1 MTQNNKQ
8 YSLFLFLYIVFFS
21 VLSNYAQESSDKIA
35 LAIVFQTIEK
45 QYNYQFNYA
54 EETIEGISIT
64 QPNVNWTFEE
74 VLNYLRQETKLI
86 YTVNDRFIIVQKA
99 KGDVLCGYI
108 LDIETLLPIASATVQ
123 GNTDATTT
131 NDNGYFELQTNQS
144 SEIVSI
150 RHISYKSVTISIKIQ
165 DTCSEIYVQPNVET
179 LQEIIISNYINSGI
193 NKLSNGSYQ
202 IDFDSFDILP
212 GVVETDVLQAV
223 QAFPGVQSTDET
235 VSNINIRGGSND
247 QNLVLWDEIKMY
259 QSGHFFGLIS
269 MYNPQI
275 TQKVILRKNGTDASY
290 TDGVSGTIAMETDK
304 NVNDDFKASVG
315 INFIDANAFI
325 DTPIGKKSSIQVAAR
340 KSISDFL
347 KTPTY
352 TAFFDRI
359 SNNTEVETNESDIFN
374 SDKTFD
380 FHDVS
385 FRWLYEISE
394 KDFLRLNFINVAN
407 ELVFDENAIVNT
419 NEVTRQSSLS
429 QNSIAGGLQYKRL
442 WNAQLETEI
451 DIYNTD
457 YKLKAINADILN
469 AQRFLQE
476 NAVSETSVKASA
488 IYKFNENLKGQL
500 GYHFI
505 ETGVTNL
512 DDVDNPIFRL
522 KVAEVIRIHS
532 AFTQFSFSSNNKTT
546 FLNLGVRANY
556 VDKFDTII
564 LEPRL
569 SFNQKFLKH
578 FNFEILGEFK
588 HQTTSQIIN
597 FQNDFLGIEKRRW
610 QLSNTE
616 DIPIMMSKQ
625 VSSGLSFNHKG
636 WLLSVEGYYKTVDGI
651 TSQSQGFQNQ
661 YQFTTTSGSYE
672 VYGVDVLLRKN
683 IKSFNAWLSY
693 AFMDNLYKFAD
704 LTEPQFPSNYDI
716 THAVTF
722 GTSYST
728 KKLKVSAGLN
738 WHTGKPIAQPST
750 GNEIVNNQINYAPT
764 NSNRLQ
770 DYMRVDIS
778 ALYTINFGESVD
790 AKLGVS
796 IWNVLNDDNIIN
808 TFYTINNATL
818 TQTDEL
824 ALGFTPN
831 AFLRVYF

>member
-8 YSLFLFLYIVFFS
+8 YTLFL
-21 VLSNYAQESSDKIA
+21 VLCFVCFGVQISYAQESTEKVA
-35 LAIVFQTIEK
+35 LAIVFQDIEK

-54 EETIEGISIT
+54 EETIEGITISK
-64 QPNVNWTFEE
+64 PNTYWTFEE
-74 VLNYLRQETKLI
+74 TLNHLRQQTQLI

-99 KGDVLCGYI
+99 KQKILCGYV
-108 LDIETLLPIASATVQ
+108 LDIETMLPAVSATIQ
-123 GNTDATTT
+123 GLSDVTTT
-131 NDNGYFELQTNQS
+131 DDKGYFEIESSQTS
-144 SEIVSI
+144 DVITI
-150 RHISYKSVTISIKIQ
+150 RHISYKSLTISIKIQ
-165 DTCSEIYVQPNVET
+165 EKCTEIYLQPNIET
-179 LQEIIISNYINSGI
+179 LQEIIISNYINNGI

-202 IDFDSFDILP
+202 IDFDNFDILP
-212 GVVETDVLQAV
+212 GVIETDVLQAV
-223 QAFPGVQSTDET
+223 QAFPGIQSTDET

-275 TQKVILRKNGTDASY
+275 TQKVILRKNGTDASF
-290 TDGVSGTIAMETDK
+290 TDGVSGTIDMQTDT
-304 NVNDDFKASVG
+304 NINDDFKASIG
-315 INFIDANAFI
+315 MNFIDANAFV
-325 DTPIGKKSSIQVAAR
+325 DTPIGKKSSIQIAAR

-359 SNNTEVETNESDIFN
+359 SNNTEVETNQGDIFN

-380 FHDVS
+380 FYDVS
-385 FRWLYEISE
+385 FRWLYDISD

-419 NEVTRQSSLS
+419 SEITRQSSLS
-429 QNSIAGGLQYKRL
+429 QNSIAGGLKYKRL
-442 WNAQLETEI
+442 WNDQLETEI

-469 AQRFLQE
+469 SQRFLQE
-476 NAVSETSVKASA
+476 NAVSETSAKASA
-488 IYKFNENLKGQL
+488 TYKFNSTINGQL

-505 ETGVTNL
+505 ETGITNL

-522 KVAEVIRIHS
+522 RVAEVIRVHS
-532 AFTQFSFSSNNKTT
+532 AFTQFRLTSTNKTT
-546 FLNLGVRANY
+546 FLNLGLRANY

-610 QLSNTE
+610 QLSNTD

-625 VSSGLSFNHKG
+625 VSSGLTFNNKG

-672 VYGVDVLLRKN
+672 VHGLDVLLRKN

-693 AFMDNLYKFAD
+693 AFMDNLYKFPD
-704 LTEPQFPSNYDI
+704 LQEPQFPSNYDI
-716 THAVTF
+716 THTVTF

-728 KKLKVSAGLN
+728 KKLKVSAGFN
-738 WHTGKPIAQPST
+738 WHTGKPVAQPIT
-750 GNEIVNNQINYAPT
+750 GSEVVNNQINYAPT

-778 ALYTINFGESVD
+778 ALYTINFGEDID

-796 IWNVLNDDNIIN
+796 VWNVLNDDNIIN
-808 TFYTINNATL
+808 SFYTLNNTTL

-831 AFLRVYF
+831 VFLKVYF

>member
-1 MTQNNKQ
+1 MIQNNKQ
-8 YSLFLFLYIVFFS
+8 VTLIFILFFS
-21 VLSNYAQESSDKIA
+21 FVGVWNTNAQESPERIP
-35 LAIVFQTIEK
+35 LTTILNQIET

-54 EETIEGISIT
+54 EETIAGISIVK
-64 QPNVNWTFEE
+64 PNANWNFEE
-74 VLNYLRQETKLI
+74 ILNYLRQETKLTF
-86 YTVNDRFIIVQKA
+86 TVSNRFIIIHKP
-99 KGDVLCGYI
+99 KKNVLCGYL
-108 LDIETLLPIASATVQ
+108 LDFETLLPIASATIESKS
-123 GNTDATTT
+123 DATTS
-131 NDNGYFELQTNQS
+131 DDKGYFELQSN
-144 SEIVSI
+144 SELLTI
-150 RHISYKSVTISIKIQ
+150 RHISYKTVIRQLKNQESCAKI
-165 DTCSEIYVQPNVET
+165 YLQPNVES

-193 NKLSNGSYQ
+193 SKLSNGSFQ
-202 IDFDSFDILP
+202 IDFDNFDILP
-212 GVVETDVLQAV
+212 GVVETDVLLAV

-235 VSNINIRGGSND
+235 VSNINIRGGAND
-247 QNLVLWDEIKMY
+247 QNLVLWDDIKMY

-304 NVNDDFKASVG
+304 NINNDFKASVG
-315 INFIDANAFI
+315 MNFIDANTFI
-325 DTPIGKKSSIQVAAR
+325 DLPISKKSSVQIAAR

-347 KTPTY
+347 ETPTY

-359 SNNTEVETNESDIFN
+359 SDNTEVETNEAAIFN
-374 SDKTFD
+374 TDKTFD
-380 FHDVS
+380 FYDVS
-385 FRWLYEISE
+385 FRWLYEISD
-394 KDFLRLNFINVAN
+394 KDFLRLNFINIAN

-419 NEVTRQSSLS
+419 NEITRQSSLS
-429 QNSIAGGLQYKRL
+429 QNSIAGGLQYKRF
-442 WNAQLETEI
+442 WNKKLETEI

-457 YKLKAINADILN
+457 YKLKAINANILDS
-469 AQRFLQE
+469 QRFLQE
-476 NAVSETSVKASA
+476 NAVSETSVKASVN
-488 IYKFNENLKGQL
+488 YKFNERFKGQI

-522 KVAEVIRIHS
+522 KVAEVIRVHS
-532 AFTQFSFSSNNKTT
+532 AFTQVSFTSNNRNT

-610 QLSNTE
+610 QLSNTD
-616 DIPIMMSKQ
+616 DIPIMLSKQ
-625 VSSGLSFNHKG
+625 ISSGITFNNSG
-636 WLLSVEGYYKTVDGI
+636 WLLSAEGYFKMVDGI

-672 VYGVDVLLRKN
+672 VYGIDVLLRKN
-683 IKSFNAWLSY
+683 IKQFNAWLSY
-693 AFMDNLYKFAD
+693 AFMDNMYQFPELA
-704 LTEPQFPSNYDI
+704 EPQFPSNYDI
-716 THAVTF
+716 THSVTL
-722 GTSYST
+722 GTSYSA
-728 KKLKVSAGLN
+728 KKLKLSAGLN
-738 WHTGKPIAQPST
+738 WHTGKPIAQPIT
-750 GNEIVNNQINYAPT
+750 GNEIVNNQINYSPT
-764 NSNRLQ
+764 NTNRLQ

-778 ALYTINFGESVD
+778 ALYTLNLGDTVD

-808 TFYTINNATL
+808 SFYTLNNAML

>member
-1 MTQNNKQ
+1 MIKINKQ
-8 YSLFLFLYIVFFS
+8 YILFFVSCVLCFS
-21 VLSNYAQESSDKIA
+21 VQCSYAQESTEK
-35 LAIVFQTIEK
+35 LPLVVVFQTIEN

-54 EETIEGISIT
+54 EETIEGITISK
-64 QPNVNWTFEE
+64 PNTNWTFDE
-74 VLNYLRQETKLI
+74 VLNYLREETQLI
-86 YTVNDRFIIVQKA
+86 YTVNDRFIIVQKTPQ
-99 KGDVLCGYI
+99 KMLCGYV
-108 LDIETLLPIASATVQ
+108 LDIETMLPVASATIQ
-123 GNTDATTT
+123 GQSDAITTD
-131 NDNGYFELQTNQS
+131 DKGYFEIASSQTS
-144 SEIVSI
+144 DLITI
-150 RHISYKSVTISIKIQ
+150 RHISYKQLTVSIKIQ
-165 DTCSEIYVQPNVET
+165 KKCPEIYLQPNIET
-179 LQEIIISNYINSGI
+179 LEEIIISNYINKGI
-193 NKLSNGSYQ
+193 NKLSNGSFQ
-202 IDFDSFDILP
+202 LDFDTFDILP
-212 GVVETDVLQAV
+212 GVVETDVLLAV
-223 QAFPGVQSTDET
+223 QAFPGIQSTDET

-247 QNLVLWDEIKMY
+247 QNLILWDDIKMY

-290 TDGVSGTIAMETDK
+290 TDGVSGTIAMQTDTD
-304 NVNDDFKASVG
+304 VNDDFKASIG
-315 INFIDANAFI
+315 MNFIDANAFV
-325 DTPIGKKSSIQVAAR
+325 DTPIGKKSSIQIAAR

-359 SNNTEVETNESDIFN
+359 SDNTELETNEEDIFN

-380 FHDVS
+380 FYDVS
-385 FRWLYEISE
+385 LRWLYEVSE

-419 NEVTRQSSLS
+419 NEITRQSSLS
-429 QNSIAGGLQYKRL
+429 QNSIAAGLQYKRH
-442 WNAQLETEI
+442 WNSKLETELN
-451 DIYNTD
+451 IYNTD

-488 IYKFNENLKGQL
+488 TYRFNAAIKGQL

-505 ETGVTNL
+505 ETGITNL

-522 KVAEVIRIHS
+522 RVAEVIRVHN
-532 AFTQFSFSSNNKTT
+532 AFAQFSFNSTNKTT
-546 FLNLGVRANY
+546 FLNFGLRTNY
-556 VDKFDTII
+556 IDKFDTII

-610 QLSNTE
+610 QLSNT
-616 DIPIMMSKQ
+616 DAIPIMMSKQ
-625 VSSGLSFNHKG
+625 VSSGLTFNNQG
-636 WLLSVEGYYKTVDGI
+636 WLLSAEGYYKTVEGI

-661 YQFTTTSGSYE
+661 YQFITTSGSYE
-672 VYGVDVLLRKN
+672 VYGIDVLIRKN

-693 AFMDNLYKFAD
+693 AFMNNNYTFPD
-704 LTEPQFPSNYDI
+704 LAEPQFPSNYDI
-716 THAVTF
+716 THSVTF

-728 KKLKVSAGLN
+728 KKLKVSAGFN
-738 WHTGKPIAQPST
+738 WHTGKPVAQPLN
-750 GNEIVNNQINYAPT
+750 GNEIINNQINYAPT

-770 DYMRVDIS
+770 DYMRMDVS
-778 ALYTINFGESVD
+778 AIYTINFGEDID

-796 IWNVLNDDNIIN
+796 VWNVLNDDNIIN
-808 TFYTINNATL
+808 SFYTINNSTL

-831 AFLRVYF
+831 AFLRIYF